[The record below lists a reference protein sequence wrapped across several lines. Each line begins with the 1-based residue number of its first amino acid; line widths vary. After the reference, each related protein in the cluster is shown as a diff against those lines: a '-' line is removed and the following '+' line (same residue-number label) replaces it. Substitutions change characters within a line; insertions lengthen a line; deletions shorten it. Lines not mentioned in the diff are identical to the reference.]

1 MAELQ
6 RIVVDTNVV
15 VSGLLFPRTE
25 LRHALE
31 KAQTQVM
38 LVSEATKLEFVE
50 VMLRPKFDRYIDLEI
65 RKRLAAEY
73 IRGCVTVPVHSTV
86 RACRDPKD
94 DKLPEL
100 AVDGRAD
107 LILSGDQ
114 DLLILS
120 PFRGIPVAT
129 PLEYLAED

>member
-15 VSGLLFPRTE
+15 VSGLLFPRTD
-25 LRHALE
+25 LRRALE
-31 KAQTQVM
+31 RAQTQVM

-65 RKRLAAEY
+65 RKQLAAEY
-73 IRGCVTVPVHSTV
+73 IRACVTVPVHSTV
-86 RACRDPKD
+86 GACRDPKD
-94 DKLPEL
+94 DKSLEL

-107 LILSGDQ
+107 KIITCDL
-114 DLLILS
+114 DLLTLS
-120 PFRGIPVAT
+120 PFRGISLLT
-129 PLEYLAED
+129 PTQYLAED